1 MKVRNALAI
10 ALPLAIAAFNPALV
24 RAADEEP
31 AAAAES
37 QSPPAAHERHHHGTG
52 EHVQQRLERLKTDL
66 HITAEQQPQWSAFS
80 NAVMQQV
87 AQFKAARED
96 MKNMPTRAP
105 ERIDR
110 QVEMMKQRL
119 SSFEAIAQAAK
130 TLYSALTP
138 DQQQVADQRLLNFH
152 HRAG

>member
-1 MKVRNALAI
+1 MKLANVLAI
-10 ALPLAIAAFNPALV
+10 ALPLTMVAFNPALV

-37 QSPPAAHERHHHGTG
+37 QSAPPAHAKHHDRGQ
-52 EHVQQRLERLKTDL
+52 HVQQRLEKLKADL
-66 HITAEQQPQWSAFS
+66 HITAAQEPQWSAFS
-80 NAVMQQV
+80 NTVMQQV
-87 AQFKAARED
+87 AQFKAAHEG

-119 SSFEAIAQAAK
+119 ASFEAIAQAAK
-130 TLYSALTP
+130 SLYASLSP